1 MCPVPFLHVR
11 ALLALA
17 AACVPLVASAAGL
30 GHAEAVELARRASPA
45 LRAQEATLAGSTAA
59 EVAADAL
66 PDPRVSAGIENLPI
80 AGPDQFSTSRDP
92 MTMQRLGLMQEVPN
106 RAKRE
111 ARVQMARSRAERDRA
126 TLTAAQAAVRREAS
140 LAWLAVHYTERKQ
153 ALLAD
158 VARENRLLQETLAP
172 RIASGMAQPAEMTM
186 ARQDAL
192 MIADR
197 GDDVARDVRKARAEL
212 QRLVGERGAEPL
224 AGAPQLPQVDAAGLR
239 ERLHHHADLRPY
251 EPMRAMAAAEM
262 AELEAEKHGD
272 WAWEVAYQRRP
283 RYDDMVSVMLT
294 IDLPWQRDKRQQPA
308 IDQKRREVERI
319 EAERDDMTR
328 RHAAEL
334 EAMLAELGAMD
345 RQYERM
351 TGPATQLA
359 AERVALTTSSYQ
371 SGRADLGMVL
381 TARAQ
386 ALELRLRVVDMEAQ
400 RSAMR
405 VRLATLIAEE

>member
-1 MCPVPFLHVR
+1 
-11 ALLALA
+11 
-17 AACVPLVASAAGL
+17 
-30 GHAEAVELARRASPA
+30 
-45 LRAQEATLAGSTAA
+45 
-59 EVAADAL
+59 
-66 PDPRVSAGIENLPI
+66 
-80 AGPDQFSTSRDP
+80 
-92 MTMQRLGLMQEVPN
+92 
-106 RAKRE
+106 
-111 ARVQMARSRAERDRA
+111 
-126 TLTAAQAAVRREAS
+126 
-140 LAWLAVHYTERKQ
+140 
-153 ALLAD
+153 
-158 VARENRLLQETLAP
+158 
-172 RIASGMAQPAEMTM
+172 MAQPAEMTM